1 MKYFDYV
8 KVLKD
13 RPEYARNNVHAGEI
27 GIIWFAEIRDNLF
40 YVKFETGDEYDFYK
54 YCEIRIEDLEYVKEP
69 DFITVTDEII
79 LEELPSQDPRWWCKV
94 EDGYILNLKGER
106 KNKIPYKYDS

>member
-13 RPEYARNNVHAGEI
+13 RPEYEKNNVHAGDI
-27 GIIWFAEIRDNLF
+27 GIIWQPEIRGNTFD
-40 YVKFETGDEYDFYK
+40 VMFETGDEYNLEK
-54 YCEIRIEDLEYVKEP
+54 YCEIRIEDLEFVKESGYK
-69 DFITVTDEII
+69 VTDEV
-79 LEELPSQDPRWWCKV
+79 LLKDLPSQDPRWWCKV